1 MLISYHRAQLERLT
15 DFEIADELEQGN
27 IIYFPECPIPL
38 PGEHELQFIRDE
50 LPTRLA
56 LKNVSYHPEADT
68 VRGLD
73 AEPETM
79 DRVHKIL
86 TFHSK
91 EVDAFLKKIIPSLT
105 AGWTIGTCSFR
116 PIQEQERDLKPH
128 ASNELIHFDAGA
140 YGATNGDRILRF
152 FVNVNPHE
160 DRVWATKGAFPEIY
174 RRCGSEAGVRENDPG
189 KNYLQKKFLDHLRT
203 GIVRGLKKSGLK
215 MAHVLDSSPYD
226 RCMRKFHNYMKDTP
240 EFQRR
245 DAYYQQIRFR
255 PFSAWMV
262 FTDMLSHASV
272 SGQHAFVDTHLVPL
286 ANCRLAELAPINILK
301 SAVQAA
307 V

>member
-1 MLISYHRAQLERLT
+1 MLISYHREQLGRLT
-15 DFEIADELEQGN
+15 DFEISDELEQGN

-38 PGEHELQFIRDE
+38 PREDELQFIRDE
-50 LPTRLA
+50 LPARLA
-56 LKNVSYHPEADT
+56 LKNVSYHPEADA

-73 AEPETM
+73 TDQETT
-79 DRVHKIL
+79 DRVHRIL
-86 TFHSK
+86 TLHSK
-91 EVDAFLKKIIPSLT
+91 EVEVFLKKVIPSLT

-116 PIQEQERDLKPH
+116 PVQERGRDLKPH

-152 FVNVNPHE
+152 FVNVNPQE

-189 KNYLQKKFLDHLRT
+189 KNYLRKKFLDHLRT

-226 RCMRKFHNYMKDTP
+226 RRMRKFHNYMKDAP
-240 EFQRR
+240 EFQQR
-245 DAYYQQIRFR
+245 DTYYQQIRFR

-262 FTDMLSHASV
+262 FTDMLSHASI
-272 SGQHAFVDTHLVPL
+272 SGQHAFVDTRLVPL
-286 ANCRLAELAPINILK
+286 TNCRLAELAPINILK
-301 SAVQAA
+301 AA
-307 V
+307 G

>member
-1 MLISYHRAQLERLT
+1 MLISYHREQLERLT
-15 DFEIADELEQGN
+15 DFEISDELEHGN

-38 PGEHELQFIRDE
+38 PREDDLQFIRDE

-56 LKNVSYHPEADT
+56 LKNVSYHAEADA

-73 AEPETM
+73 ADRETT
-79 DRVHKIL
+79 DRVHRIL
-86 TFHSK
+86 TVHSK

-105 AGWTIGTCSFR
+105 ADWTTGTTSFR
-116 PIQEQERDLKPH
+116 PIQEKGRDLKPH

-152 FVNVNPHE
+152 FVNVNPHD
-160 DRVWATKGAFPEIY
+160 DRVWATKGAFPEVY
-174 RRCGSEAGVRENDPG
+174 QRYGMKAGVRKDIPG
-189 KNYLQKKFLDHLRT
+189 KNYLQKNFLDHLRT

-226 RCMRKFHNYMKDTP
+226 RRMRKFHNFMKDTP

-245 DAYYQQIRFR
+245 DNYYQQIRFR

-262 FTDMLSHASV
+262 FTDMVSHASI

-301 SAVQAA
+301 SAA
-307 V
+307 